1 MKEDLLIPP
10 RLYLEAMLRQ
20 RFVLD
25 TTALTDSQAWE
36 SEGCTGICDGMNAIL
51 DRVAQARLHLGI
63 SCYVPYPSVYNEMR
77 DFARHNNCD
86 AEVLIKVDTW
96 LVKKTPDRYEVKV
109 PSKIFYEYVDYMRS
123 RINKGMN
130 VAEEAIWES
139 VSRCVTLSES
149 GSSLKEMKEEIER
162 ETVGS
167 IVRKFREKYRSAL
180 RYGILDSAPDIDVL
194 LLARELDAAVVSQDL
209 GIQRWAE
216 QLGLRFMESRSFPI
230 MIREYMNAAHDRRVD
245 MMDEERMI

>member
-1 MKEDLLIPP
+1 
-10 RLYLEAMLRQ
+10 MLRQ

-36 SEGCTGICDGMNAIL
+36 SEGCTGICQGMNAIL

-63 SCYVPYPSVYNEMR
+63 SCYVPYPSVYNEIR
-77 DFARHNNCD
+77 DFANHNSCD
-86 AEVLIKVDTW
+86 SIVLSKVDTW
-96 LVKKTPDRYEVKV
+96 LVKKTPDRYKVKV
-109 PSKIFYEYVDYMRS
+109 PSKIFYEYVDWMRG

-139 VSRCVTLSES
+139 VSRCVALSES
-149 GSSLKEMKEEIER
+149 GASLKEMKDEIER
-162 ETVGS
+162 EAVGS
-167 IVRKFREKYRSAL
+167 IIRKFREKYRGAL

-194 LLARELDAAVVSQDL
+194 LLAKDLDAAVVSQDL

-216 QLGLRFMESRSFPI
+216 QLGLRFMESRSFPV
-230 MIREYMNAAHDRRVD
+230 MIREYMGALDLGVKPEGYE
-245 MMDEERMI
+245 EERLV

>member
-1 MKEDLLIPP
+1 
-10 RLYLEAMLRQ
+10 MLRQ

-25 TTALTDSQAWE
+25 TTALTDSYAWE
-36 SEGCTGICDGMNAIL
+36 SEGYNTICEGMNAIL
-51 DRVAQARLHLGI
+51 DRIAQGRLNLEI
-63 SCYVPYPSVYNEMR
+63 SCYVPYPSVYNEIK

-86 AEVLIKVDTW
+86 PHVMSKVDTW
-96 LVKKTPDRYEVKV
+96 LVKKTPDRYKVKV
-109 PSKIFYEYVDYMRS
+109 PSKIFYEYVDFMRS

-139 VSRCVTLSES
+139 VSRCIVLSES
-149 GSSLKEMKEEIER
+149 GTDLTVMRAELER
-162 ETVGS
+162 DVVGS

-194 LLARELDAAVVSQDL
+194 LLAKDLDAAVVSQDL

-216 QLGLRFMESRSFPI
+216 QLGLRFMASRSFPI
-230 MIREYMNAAHDRRVD
+230 MIKEYMNALPGRAP
-245 MMDEERMI
+245 EEFEEDRMI

>member
-1 MKEDLLIPP
+1 
-10 RLYLEAMLRQ
+10 MLRQ

-25 TTALTDSQAWE
+25 TTALTDSYAWE
-36 SEGCTGICDGMNAIL
+36 CEGYNTICEGMNAIL
-51 DRVAQARLHLGI
+51 DRIAQGRLNLGI
-63 SCYVPYPSVYNEMR
+63 SCYVPYPSVYNEIK

-86 AEVLIKVDTW
+86 PQVMSKVDTW
-96 LVKKTPDRYEVKV
+96 LVKKTPDRYKVKV
-109 PSKIFYEYVDYMRS
+109 PSKIFYEYVDFMRS

-139 VSRCVTLSES
+139 ISRCIVLSES
-149 GSSLKEMKEEIER
+149 GTDLKAMRAELER
-162 ETVGS
+162 EAVGS
-167 IVRKFREKYRSAL
+167 IVRKFREKYRAAL

-194 LLARELDAAVVSQDL
+194 LLAKDLDAAVVSQDL

-230 MIREYMNAAHDRRVD
+230 MIKEYMNALPGRASEEF
-245 MMDEERMI
+245 DEDRMI